1 MAPAVAFQRAF
12 HAMAVVH
19 PALAIMTVLT
29 LFAGVV
35 SLHASF
41 CCRHS
46 GNNLH
51 KSSEIL
57 VMVTMIFSYA
67 RKKIN
72 HIWII
77 ITLEVRIDMKRPPEG
92 GLMGFLR
99 VAQE

>member
-12 HAMAVVH
+12 HTMAVVY

-29 LFAGVV
+29 LLVGEIA
-35 SLHASF
+35 LHASF

-57 VMVTMIFSYA
+57 VMVMVMVMVMVTMIFSHA
-67 RKKIN
+67 RKRSTIY
-72 HIWII
+72 
-77 ITLEVRIDMKRPPEG
+77 G
-92 GLMGFLR
+92 
-99 VAQE
+99 